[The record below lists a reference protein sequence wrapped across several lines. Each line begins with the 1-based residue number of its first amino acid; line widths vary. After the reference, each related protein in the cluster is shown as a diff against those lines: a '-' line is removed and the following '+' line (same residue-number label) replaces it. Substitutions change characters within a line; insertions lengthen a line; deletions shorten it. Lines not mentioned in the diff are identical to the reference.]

1 MHDIQLIIFDWD
13 GTLMDSEAHIV
24 ASMHGAMDNLGIAR
38 LPVREVSNII
48 GLGMREALDA
58 LFPQQAGDDGFA
70 QEFVAAYRE
79 YFFAEDAEQVFFDG
93 AVPVLEDM
101 RERGMLLAVA
111 TGKSRRG
118 LKLALKHNDLEGFFD
133 ATRCADETASK
144 PDPLM
149 INEILQ
155 NLSISPEQAVMI
167 GDTEYDMEMA
177 GNAGT
182 HAIAANYGV
191 HDASRLSGYGLLGSL
206 ESITELPDLM
216 DQYCEQAIR
225 VVNTLEQV

>member
-1 MHDIQLIIFDWD
+1 MPAIRLIIFDWD

-24 ASMHGAMDNLGIAR
+24 ASMHGAMDTMGIER
-38 LPVREVSNII
+38 LPVTDISNII

-58 LFPQQAGDDGFA
+58 LFPAQAANDDFA
-70 QEFVAAYRE
+70 HDFVAAYRE
-79 YFFAEDAEQVFFDG
+79 YFFAEDADQRFFDG
-93 AVPVLEDM
+93 ALQVLQIM

-118 LKLALKHNDLEGFFD
+118 LKMVLQQYGLEKYFD

-149 INEILQ
+149 LDEILQ
-155 NLSISPEQAVMI
+155 TLSVAPEQAVMI
-167 GDTEYDMEMA
+167 GDTEYDMDMA
-177 GNAGT
+177 ANAGT

-191 HDASRLSGYGLLGSL
+191 HESSRLLRYQLLGSL
-206 ESITELPDLM
+206 DSITELPGFM
-216 DQYCEQAIR
+216 DKCCVRGKQAR
-225 VVNTLEQV
+225 NKMEQV